1 MKVSQKRGFNL
12 HFPVPICYQLKNVK
26 NMLGQRHKRI
36 WGLAFEYIHDS
47 KSSFICLLSRAM
59 EITSFFFFSCFAAGV
74 NLLLWPSDTMLKL
87 NWMIGV

>member
-1 MKVSQKRGFNL
+1 MKVSQKRRFNL
-12 HFPVPICYQLKNVK
+12 HFPGPICYQLKNVK

-36 WGLAFEYIHDS
+36 WGLAFEYIYDS
-47 KSSFICLLSRAM
+47 KSSFICLLSWAM
-59 EITSFFFFSCFAAGV
+59 EIAPFFFSCFAVGV